1 MTQPDTVL
9 RAAVMQWLN
18 ELTPEDRRALITEVT
33 TTERN
38 RT

>member
-9 RAAVMQWLN
+9 RTAVLQWLN
-18 ELTPEDRRALITEVT
+18 ELTPEARQALINET

-38 RT
+38 T